1 MLASVKKSTKKLKD
15 KVYSAANTTNRW
27 VRKHRK
33 KIGIISAILF
43 AIVLITVLIL
53 IAYKGVDITSQAVI
67 INHT

>member
-15 KVYSAANTTNRW
+15 KVYSATNTAKRW

-33 KIGIISAILF
+33 KIGIVSLIIF
-43 AIVLITVLIL
+43 AIVLTTVLIL

-67 INHT
+67 INYT